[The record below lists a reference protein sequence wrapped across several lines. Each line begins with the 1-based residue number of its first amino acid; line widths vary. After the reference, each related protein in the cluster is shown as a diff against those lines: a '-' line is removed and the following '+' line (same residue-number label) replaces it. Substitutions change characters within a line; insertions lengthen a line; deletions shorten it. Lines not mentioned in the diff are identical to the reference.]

1 MSRPYLALLPLD
13 AIRPTEEILP
23 ERVAE
28 VVAMIRTRDA
38 WTQPIAVEAESLA
51 LLDGHHR
58 LAAARVLG
66 FNRVPVR
73 LFDYRE
79 VELTSWR
86 PDYAPTP
93 AEVIARARSGDL
105 YPHKTTRHRFP
116 LRPPVEIPLTSLLGT
131 VEPNASSPRDT
142 ARSAL
147 ERRAG
152 A

>member
-38 WTQPIAVEAESLA
+38 WTQPIAVETSSLA

-58 LAAARVLG
+58 LAAARILG
-66 FNRVPVR
+66 FARVPVR

-93 AEVIARARSGDL
+93 AEVIARARSGQL

-116 LRPPVEIPLTSLLGT
+116 LTPSVEIPLTSLLGM
-131 VEPNASSPRDT
+131 VEPHAAYATDMACGP
-142 ARSAL
+142 L
-147 ERRAG
+147 ERRAE

>member
-23 ERVAE
+23 ERVNE
-28 VVAMIRTRDA
+28 VVAMIRSRDA

-93 AEVIARARSGDL
+93 VDVIARAVSGNL

-116 LRPPVEIPLTSLLGT
+116 FRPPVEIPLTSLFGRD
-131 VEPNASSPRDT
+131 EPRGSCTRDM
-142 ARSAL
+142 ARGAA
-147 ERRAG
+147 ERRAD